1 MQVSRFAFGPFVLDP
16 GAGTLLR
23 NDVPVAVGY
32 RVLKLHS
39 RHWGFRIA
47 YLLVLL
53 VPLVLATNFLAGQNK
68 MLNDAI
74 RDDGGLKRTKTR

>member
-1 MQVSRFAFGPFVLDP
+1 MQFFQSFYSLGYSAINLVLLWLV
-16 GAGTLLR
+16 A
-23 NDVPVAVGY
+23 VAVGY